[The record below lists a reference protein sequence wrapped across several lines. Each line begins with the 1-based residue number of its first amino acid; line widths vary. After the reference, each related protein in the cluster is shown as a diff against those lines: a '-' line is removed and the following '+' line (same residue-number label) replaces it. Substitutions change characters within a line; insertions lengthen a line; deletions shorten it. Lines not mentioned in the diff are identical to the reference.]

1 MLVYDG
7 TKADFLRSV
16 EQDTIAY
23 EIEEN
28 IYNKMNRRT
37 ARNEFRAWENSLEYM
52 YKVLNDSAIP
62 DDSGMIIHMHL
73 RTAGATQIFFTR
85 VERAFKTEY
94 ISS

>member
-28 IYNKMNRRT
+28 IGTIEEYTLENI
-37 ARNEFRAWENSLEYM
+37 EENSDDLE
-52 YKVLNDSAIP
+52 
-62 DDSGMIIHMHL
+62 
-73 RTAGATQIFFTR
+73 
-85 VERAFKTEY
+85 
-94 ISS
+94 SSR